1 MRKRQYIWAFIFS
14 LISSFASADSLTGAW
29 ELVSGNY
36 VDNKGTLL
44 DYQDLDFKALKIIS
58 DRHFSFTSM
67 KGGEFWASGTGT
79 YEVADGKY
87 TETLYFNSFGEQ
99 SGAKFVFTTRVEDE
113 YWYNERWKDGERVEY
128 EVWRRVE

>member
-1 MRKRQYIWAFIFS
+1 MKKTVLALALS
-14 LISSFASADSLTGAW
+14 LISSFASADNLTGAW
-29 ELVSGNY
+29 ELVSGSY

-44 DYQDLDFKALKIIS
+44 DYQELDFKALKIIS

-67 KGGEFWASGTGT
+67 KGGKFWASGTGT

-87 TETLYFNSFGEQ
+87 TETLHFNSFGEQ